1 MALEMQIITSQEF
14 FRLGTHGE
22 LDWLKSLTVLS
33 TLVQNFVERGTD
45 LAILDVRDG
54 QTDLTDLQLEA
65 LVKALKKIGLRKHHR
80 VAILHRV
87 RPHPRAVVFAE
98 AAQERGFDIEA
109 FDSYEEAVEWLSR
122 SEQPDPDF
130 DRELYLGPQG
140 QESPQPRKPPEEEP

>member
-1 MALEMQIITSQEF
+1 MALEMQVITSHEF

-33 TLVQNFVERGTD
+33 ALVQNFDERGTD
-45 LAILDVRDG
+45 LAIIDVRDA

-65 LVKALKKIGLRKHHR
+65 LVKALKKIGVRKHHR
-80 VAILHRV
+80 IAILHRT
-87 RPHPRAVVFAE
+87 RPHPRSVVFAE

-109 FDSYEEAVEWLSR
+109 FDNYERAVEWLSR
-122 SEQPDPDF
+122 PEGPDPDF

-140 QESPQPRKPPEEEP
+140 QESPQPRKPPEGQP